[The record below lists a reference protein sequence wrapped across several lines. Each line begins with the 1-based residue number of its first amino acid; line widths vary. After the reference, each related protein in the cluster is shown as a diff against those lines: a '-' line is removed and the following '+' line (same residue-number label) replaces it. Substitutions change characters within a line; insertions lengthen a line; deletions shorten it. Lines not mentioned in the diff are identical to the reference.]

1 MVERDPRLNPRPHD
15 MLRRRG
21 ADLTVK
27 LVDYEAAHVSCAIR
41 MRGTVER
48 SAWVSLAAFREGAR
62 RSKVIAMGVRGLL
75 VAMGTEVQGG

>member
-1 MVERDPRLNPRPHD
+1 MAERDPRLDPRAGD

-27 LVDYEAAHVSCAIR
+27 LVDHEAAHVSCEIR

-62 RSKVIAMGVRGLL
+62 RSKVLAMGVPHG
-75 VAMGTEVQGG
+75 

>member
-1 MVERDPRLNPRPHD
+1 MAERNPRLNPLPGD

-27 LVDYEAAHVSCAIR
+27 LVDHETQHVSCEIR

-48 SAWVSLAAFREGAR
+48 PAWVSLAVFREGAR
-62 RSKVIAMGVRGLL
+62 RSKVLAMGIGS
-75 VAMGTEVQGG
+75 

>member
-1 MVERDPRLNPRPHD
+1 VAERDPRIDPIAGD

-27 LVDYEAAHVSCAIR
+27 LVDHEAAHVSCEIR

-48 SAWVSLAAFREGAR
+48 SAWVSLAVFREGAR
-62 RSKVIAMGVRGLL
+62 RSKVLAMGVRP
-75 VAMGTEVQGG
+75 

>member
-1 MVERDPRLNPRPHD
+1 MAERNPRLNPLPGD

-27 LVDYEAAHVSCAIR
+27 LVDHETQHVSCEIR

-48 SAWVSLAAFREGAR
+48 SAWVSLADFREGAR
-62 RSKVIAMGVRGLL
+62 RSKVIAMGVPR
-75 VAMGTEVQGG
+75 